1 MDTADI
7 TLIRTLAEAGSLTR
21 AAESMHLSQP
31 TLSRKLARLESR
43 LQTRLFHR
51 SPTGMVPTDV
61 SRYII
66 EAARPLD
73 AALQKIERHVEQLTQ
88 LETGEVRLGVGP
100 IIEQV
105 LLPEV
110 LGQFV
115 AETGRVRIVTFTDHA
130 DTLIELLRNGRL
142 DVIAGP
148 FHAAGYPDLIGY
160 PLISDSL
167 VTVAR
172 AGHPLFDPDDDRK
185 PQDFPLAAPLP
196 QGSLSNVDAQV
207 PENQRIASD
216 NYPLLIRVALS
227 SDCICRGPWPLFQ
240 SELSGGALREVKNR
254 RSVTWQ
260 SACLVRPESTEAP
273 LVKLLV
279 RLLVEGSKQYGRG
292 NQFAGIG
299 ETT

>member
-7 TLIRTLAEAGSLTR
+7 ALIRALTEEGSVTR
-21 AAESMHLSQP
+21 AALALHQSQP
-31 TLSRKLARLESR
+31 TLSRKLARLEAR
-43 LQTRLFHR
+43 LNTLLFHR
-51 SPTGMVPTDV
+51 SPTGMVPTDIA
-61 SRYII
+61 RYII
-66 EAARPLD
+66 EAAEPLD
-73 AALQKIERHVEQLTQ
+73 TALRKIERHVEQLTQ

-115 AETGRVRIVTFTDHA
+115 AQTGQVRISTVTDHA
-130 DTLIELLRNGRL
+130 DTLVELLKSGRL

-148 FHAAGYPDLIGY
+148 FAADHHPDLLGY
-160 PLISDSL
+160 PLINDSL

-172 AGHPLFDPDDDRK
+172 ADHPLFDPNEDRE

-196 QGSLSNVDAQV
+196 QGSLSSDDAQV
-207 PENQRIASD
+207 PANQRIASD

-227 SDCICRGPWPLFQ
+227 SECICRGPWPLFRR
-240 SELSGGALREVKNR
+240 ELMQGALREVPTR

-260 SACLVRPESTEAP
+260 SACLIRPESADAP

-279 RLLVEGSKQYGRG
+279 RLLVEGSKQYGR
-292 NQFAGIG
+292 
-299 ETT
+299 ET

>member
-1 MDTADI
+1 MDTVDI

-21 AAESMHLSQP
+21 AAEAMHQSQP

-43 LQTRLFHR
+43 LNTPLFHR

-73 AALQKIERHVEQLTQ
+73 TALKKIERHVEQLTQ

-110 LGQFV
+110 LGRFV
-115 AETGRVRIVTFTDHA
+115 EETGQVRINTVTDHA
-130 DTLIELLRNGRL
+130 DTLIELLRSGRL

-148 FHAAGYPDLIGY
+148 FRAADFPDLVGF

-172 AGHPLFDPDDDRK
+172 AGHPLFEPDNGRT
-185 PQDFPLAAPLP
+185 PQDYPLAAPLP
-196 QGSLSNVDAQV
+196 QGSLSSSDAQV
-207 PENQRIASD
+207 PDNQRIASD

-227 SDCICRGPWPLFQ
+227 SDCICRGPRPLFQ
-240 SELSGGALREVKNR
+240 GELDCGALREVRTR
-254 RSVTWQ
+254 RSVTWH
-260 SACLVRPESTEAP
+260 STCLIRPESNEAP
-273 LVKLLV
+273 LVKFLV
-279 RLLVEGSKQYGRG
+279 RLLVEGSKQYGR
-292 NQFAGIG
+292 
-299 ETT
+299 ET

>member
-7 TLIRTLAEAGSLTR
+7 ALIRTLAEEGSLTR
-21 AAESMHLSQP
+21 AAEALHQSQP

-43 LQTRLFHR
+43 LKTRLFHR
-51 SPTGMVPTDV
+51 SPTGMVPTAV
-61 SRYII
+61 AEYVI

-73 AALQKIERHVEQLTQ
+73 TALRKIERHVEQLTQ

-110 LGQFV
+110 LGRFV
-115 AETGRVRIVTFTDHA
+115 VETGQVSISTVTDHA
-130 DTLIELLRNGRL
+130 DTLVDQLRSGRL

-148 FHAAGYPDLIGY
+148 FRAVDYPDLVGY

-172 AGHPLFDPDDDRK
+172 AGHPLFADGNRQR
-185 PQDFPLAAPLP
+185 PQGFPLAAPLP
-196 QGSLSNVDAQV
+196 QGSLTAGDAER
-207 PENQRIASD
+207 PANQRIASD

-227 SDCICRGPWPLFQ
+227 SDCICRGPWPLFRA
-240 SELSGGALREVKNR
+240 ELASGTLREVQTR
-254 RSVTWQ
+254 RSVTWE
-260 SACLVRPESTEAP
+260 SSCLIRPESAEAP
-273 LVKLLV
+273 LVQLLV
-279 RLLVEGSKQYGRG
+279 RLLVEGSKQYGR
-292 NQFAGIG
+292 
-299 ETT
+299 ETSKSG

>member
-7 TLIRTLAEAGSLTR
+7 SLIRTLAEEGSVTR
-21 AAESMHLSQP
+21 AALALHQSQP

-43 LQTRLFHR
+43 LNTSLFHR
-51 SPTGMVPTDV
+51 SPTGMVPTEV
-61 SRYII
+61 ARYII
-66 EAARPLD
+66 EAAEPLD
-73 AALQKIERHVEQLTQ
+73 TALRKIERHVEQLTQ
-88 LETGEVRLGVGP
+88 LQTGEVRLGVGP

-115 AETGRVRIVTFTDHA
+115 VETGQVRINTVTDHA
-130 DTLIELLRNGRL
+130 DTLVELLQSGRL

-148 FHAAGYPDLIGY
+148 FDADHYPELLGY
-160 PLISDSL
+160 PLITDSL

-172 AGHPLFDPDDDRK
+172 TDHPLFNPDENRS

-196 QGSLSNVDAQV
+196 QGSLSSSDAQV
-207 PENQRIASD
+207 PANQRIASD

-227 SDCICRGPWPLFQ
+227 SDCICRGPWPLFRA
-240 SELSGGALREVKNR
+240 ELEQGLLREVPTR
-254 RSVTWQ
+254 RSATWQ
-260 SACLVRPESTEAP
+260 SACLIRPESVDAP

-279 RLLVEGSKQYGRG
+279 RLLVEGSKQYGR
-292 NQFAGIG
+292 NS
-299 ETT
+299 

>member
-7 TLIRTLAEAGSLTR
+7 ALIRTLAEEGSLTR
-21 AAESMHLSQP
+21 AAQALHQSQP

-43 LQTRLFHR
+43 LKANLFHR
-51 SPTGMVPTDV
+51 SPAGLVPTDV
-61 SRYII
+61 ARYII

-73 AALQKIERHVEQLTQ
+73 TALKKIVRHVEQLTQ
-88 LETGEVRLGVGP
+88 LETGDVRLGVGP

-110 LGQFV
+110 LGRFV
-115 AETGRVRIVTFTDHA
+115 EETGRVTIETHTDHA
-130 DTLIELLRNGRL
+130 DTLLELLHNGKL
-142 DVIAGP
+142 DAIAGP
-148 FHAAGYPDLIGY
+148 FRAADHPDLVGY

-172 AGHPLFDPDDDRK
+172 AGHPLFDPDDDRL

-196 QGSLSNVDAQV
+196 QGSLSAANAQV

-216 NYPLLIRVALS
+216 NYPLLIRVTLS
-227 SDCICRGPWPLFQ
+227 SDCICRGPRPLFHTQ
-240 SELSGGALREVKNR
+240 LSSGTLQEVQTR
-254 RSVTWQ
+254 RSAIWE

-273 LVKLLV
+273 LVRLLV
-279 RLLVEGSKQYGRG
+279 RLLVDGSKQYGR
-292 NQFAGIG
+292 
-299 ETT
+299 ETRIQGKTQ